1 MGTCSRNGGS
11 ARALTAVFECCQEIW
26 LLVNAVWK
34 PGAPRGAERLRR
46 RGLRPHG
53 SQEAVIPDAESHT
66 ANSFRSVWH
75 RLEDSGWENTRIL
88 SLPNPAA
95 WVFVC
100 QRGGVISRG
109 ASDYPLWGCVYV
121 WEGGERVRHCVC
133 SASVSSGID
142 KLFSWVAFFFP
153 LWVPHGWGSAG
164 HTGEYKVHLLE
175 YCACVQYRS
184 TRTQPYIIR
193 LTIKMHS

>member
-66 ANSFRSVWH
+66 ENSFRSVWH
-75 RLEDSGWENTRIL
+75 RLEDSGWENTWIL

-153 LWVPHGWGSAG
+153 AVGAAWVRISWPHRGI
-164 HTGEYKVHLLE
+164 
-175 YCACVQYRS
+175 QS
-184 TRTQPYIIR
+184 TFTRV
-193 LTIKMHS
+193 LCLCTISKYSDTTLYHQVNN